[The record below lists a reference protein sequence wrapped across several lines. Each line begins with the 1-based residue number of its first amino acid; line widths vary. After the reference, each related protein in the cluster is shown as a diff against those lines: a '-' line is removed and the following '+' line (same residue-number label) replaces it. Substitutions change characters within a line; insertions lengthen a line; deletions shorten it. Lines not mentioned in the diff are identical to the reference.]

1 MPDSFSELR
10 PAGGSNRPWVIAGV
24 LALAIAL
31 IGVAAAA
38 GYRFAHPR
46 QELLLG
52 DASPVGPYS
61 GSLTPADGAAEPQPW
76 PVTAVFGGS
85 TATVTLTETGCTAY
99 FDASLRSVPLTDA
112 CASTIGDGSWRL
124 EEPERGTVLMAY
136 VEDGIVV
143 AEGELTSGLQK

>member
-10 PAGGSNRPWVIAGV
+10 TAGGPNRPWVIAGV

-31 IGVAAAA
+31 VGVAAAA
-38 GYRFAHPR
+38 GYRLAHPR

-52 DASPVGPYS
+52 DASPLGPYS
-61 GSLTPADGAAEPQPW
+61 GSLTPAGGAAEPQPW

-85 TATVTLTETGCTAY
+85 IATVTLTETGCTAY

-112 CASTIGDGSWRL
+112 CASTIGDGTWRL
-124 EEPERGTVLMAY
+124 DVPERGKVLLTY
-136 VEDGIVV
+136 EEGGRVV
-143 AEGELTSGLQK
+143 ADGDLTPSLGE

>member
-10 PAGGSNRPWVIAGV
+10 TAGGSNRPWVLTGV
-24 LALAIAL
+24 VALTIAL
-31 IGVAAAA
+31 IAVAAAA
-38 GYRFAHPR
+38 GYRLSHPR

-61 GSLTPADGAAEPQPW
+61 GSLSPTGEAAESQPW

-99 FDASLRSVPLTDA
+99 FDASLRSVPLTGA
-112 CASTIGDGSWRL
+112 CAGVIGDGSWRL
-124 EEPERGTVLMAY
+124 EVPERGKVVAAY
-136 VEDGIVV
+136 EEDGRVV
-143 AEGELTSGLQK
+143 VEGELTSGLRG